1 MYFIRLLPEGTTP
14 TPGDEQMPLT
24 QPAMPSIFQNC
35 MPGESP
41 SPSEHK
47 TAERRPRGNT
57 GPLYTEVRNSHSVVF
72 HSVIPSLATKT
83 NLNMV
88 EIY

>member
-1 MYFIRLLPEGTTP
+1 MDFIRLLPEGTTP
-14 TPGDEQMPLT
+14 TAGDEQMPLT

-35 MPGESP
+35 MPGESR

-47 TAERRPRGNT
+47 TAERKPRGNA

-72 HSVIPSLATKT
+72 HSVKA

-88 EIY
+88 EI